1 MRVILKLC
9 KVFDSPLE
17 AHSGLTS
24 AKEIENVPPSSPIPI
39 YRVLSEKS
47 VSSSESSVVCTNS
60 SQDNHDEKDISY
72 DVSVLSLYEV
82 IDYIIPSFSVLQVK
96 LRHAK
101 VTMGDSLELIDVF
114 FNDAGDFLI
123 TLPFSLAITTQCSVE
138 VNIYES

>member
-1 MRVILKLC
+1 MSC
-9 KVFDSPLE
+9 EGPFE

-24 AKEIENVPPSSPIPI
+24 AKESENVPPSPPIPI
-39 YRVLSEKS
+39 YHVQS
-47 VSSSESSVVCTNS
+47 VSSSASS
-60 SQDNHDEKDISY
+60 SQAPLDNQDISY

-114 FNDAGDFLI
+114 FNDDGDFP
-123 TLPFSLAITTQCSVE
+123 TLPFSLAVTTQCAVE
-138 VNIYES
+138 VNIIL